1 MNPIDNRRAFL
12 GMLRFSEGTSNS
24 PTTRDRGYDQIVGR
38 TRFTSYADHPRVRVW
53 IPRIKNWSTAAGGY
67 QLLMRY
73 YDFYRKQL
81 RLTGFGPDVQDA
93 IALQQ
98 IDERGALPD
107 IDAGR
112 VAAAIAKCKNIW
124 ASLPGAGYG
133 QFEHRYVDLEQ
144 AFTREGGQAVELPT
158 LKTSEELHLAFVE
171 AGGVLA

>member
-1 MNPIDNRRAFL
+1 MNAIDNRHAFL

-38 TRFTSYADHPRVRVW
+38 TRFTSYEDHPRVRVW
-53 IPRIKNWSTAAGGY
+53 IPRIKNWSTAAGAY

-73 YDFYRKQL
+73 YDSYAPMLKMK
-81 RLTGFGPDVQDA
+81 GFAPAVQDA

-98 IDERGALPD
+98 VRERRALDD

-112 VAAAIAKCKNIW
+112 LADAIAKCKNIW

-133 QFEHRYVDLEQ
+133 QHEVSLS
-144 AFTREGGQAVELPT
+144 AFNNV
-158 LKTSEELHLAFVE
+158 FVQS
-171 AGGVLA
+171 GGVLA

>member
-1 MNPIDNRRAFL
+1 MNATDNRRAFL

-38 TRFTSYADHPRVRVW
+38 TRFDSYADHPRVRVW
-53 IPRIKNWSTAAGGY
+53 IPRIKNWSTAAGAY

-73 YDFYRKQL
+73 YDVYRKQL
-81 RLTGFGPDVQDA
+81 GLAGFGPAVQDA

-98 IDERGALPD
+98 IRERGALPD

-112 VAAAIAKCKNIW
+112 LVDAIAKCKNIW

-133 QFEHRYVDLEQ
+133 QFEHRYVDLEA
-144 AFTREGGQAVELPT
+144 AFGREGGEAIELPQV
-158 LKTSEELHLAFVE
+158 KTSEELHLAFVD

>member
-1 MNPIDNRRAFL
+1 MNALDNRRAFL

-38 TRFTSYADHPRVRVW
+38 TRVW
-53 IPRIKNWSTAAGGY
+53 IPRIKNWSTAAGAY

-73 YDFYRKQL
+73 YDIYRKQL
-81 RLTGFGPDVQDA
+81 GLTGFGPEVQDA

-98 IDERGALPD
+98 IKECRALPD

-112 VAAAIAKCKNIW
+112 LADAIAKCKNIW

-133 QFEHRYVDLEQ
+133 QFEHRYVDLEK
-144 AFTREGGQAVELPT
+144 AFTREGGEAIVLPT
-158 LKTSEELHLAFVE
+158 LKTSEELHLAFLD

>member
-1 MNPIDNRRAFL
+1 VNATDNRQAFL
-12 GMLRFSEGTSNS
+12 AMLRFSEGTSNS

-53 IPRIKNWSTAAGGY
+53 IPRIRNWSTAAGGY

-73 YDFYRKQL
+73 YDVYRRQL
-81 RLTGFGPDVQDA
+81 RLTGFTPEVQDA

-98 IDERGALPD
+98 IREQGALAD

-112 VAAAIAKCKNIW
+112 LARAIDKCRNIW

-133 QFEHRYVDLEQ
+133 QFEHQYVDLEA
-144 AFTREGGQAVELPT
+144 AFRREGGSAELP
-158 LKTSEELHLAFVE
+158 LVRSSDELHLAYAE
-171 AGGVLA
+171 AGGALA

>member
-1 MNPIDNRRAFL
+1 MNATDNRMAFL
-12 GMLRFSEGTSNS
+12 GMVRFSEGTSNS

-38 TRFTSYADHPRVRVW
+38 TRFTSYADHPRVRVYL
-53 IPRIKNWSTAAGGY
+53 PKYKVWSTAAGAY

-73 YDFYRKQL
+73 YDYYAPLLKL
-81 RLTGFGPDVQDA
+81 KGFAPAVQDA

-98 IDERGALPD
+98 IKECRALPD

-112 VAAAIAKCKNIW
+112 LADAIAKCKNIW

-144 AFTREGGQAVELPT
+144 AFIREGGEAIVLPT
-158 LKTSEELHLAFVE
+158 LKTSEELHLAFVD

>member
-1 MNPIDNRRAFL
+1 MNAIDNRMAFL
-12 GMLRFSEGTSNS
+12 GMVRFSEGTSNS

-38 TRFTSYADHPRVRVW
+38 TRFTSYADHPRVRVYL
-53 IPRIKNWSTAAGGY
+53 PKYKVWSTAAGAY

-73 YDFYRKQL
+73 YDYYAPMLKL
-81 RLTGFGPDVQDA
+81 KGFAPVVQDA

-98 IDERGALPD
+98 IKECRALPD

-112 VAAAIAKCKNIW
+112 LADAIAKCKNIW

-144 AFTREGGQAVELPT
+144 AFIREGGEAIVLPT

>member
-1 MNPIDNRRAFL
+1 MNATDNRMAFL
-12 GMLRFSEGTSNS
+12 GMVRFSEGTSNS

-38 TRFTSYADHPRVRVW
+38 TRFASYADHPRVRVYL
-53 IPRIKNWSTAAGGY
+53 PKYKVWSTAAGAY

-73 YDFYRKQL
+73 YDHYAPLLKL
-81 RLTGFGPDVQDA
+81 KGFAPPVQDA

-98 IDERGALPD
+98 IKECRALPD

-112 VAAAIAKCKNIW
+112 LADAIAKCKNIW

-144 AFTREGGQAVELPT
+144 AFIREGGEAIVLPT
-158 LKTSEELHLAFVE
+158 QKTSEELHLAFVD

>member
-53 IPRIKNWSTAAGGY
+53 IPRINNWSTAAGGY

-73 YDFYRKQL
+73 YDIYRKQL
-81 RLTGFGPDVQDA
+81 KLTGFGPDVQDA

-98 IDERGALPD
+98 IRERGALPD

-112 VAAAIAKCKNIW
+112 VADAIAKCKNIW

-144 AFTREGGQAVELPT
+144 AFVREGGQAVDLPT
-158 LKTSEELHLAFVE
+158 FKTSEELHLAFIE

>member
-1 MNPIDNRRAFL
+1 LNAIDNRRAL

-38 TRFTSYADHPRVRVW
+38 TRFASYADHPRVRVW

-73 YDFYRKQL
+73 YDIYRQRL
-81 RLTGFGPDVQDA
+81 GLTGFGPDVQDT

-98 IDERGALPD
+98 IKECRALPD

-112 VAAAIAKCKNIW
+112 LGTRSPSAKTSGHPCRAPVMGNSSTAMWISKRHSSGKAAKPSCC
-124 ASLPGAGYG
+124 P
-133 QFEHRYVDLEQ
+133 
-144 AFTREGGQAVELPT
+144 

>member
-1 MNPIDNRRAFL
+1 VNPLDNRRAFL
-12 GMLRFSEGTSNS
+12 GMIRFSEGTSNS

-38 TRFTSYADHPRVRVW
+38 TRFTSYADHPRVRVYL
-53 IPRIKNWSTAAGGY
+53 PRYKVWSTAAGGY

-73 YDFYRKQL
+73 YDHYAPLLKL
-81 RLTGFGPDVQDA
+81 RGFAPDVQDA

-98 IDERGALPD
+98 IKECRALPD

-112 VAAAIAKCKNIW
+112 LSDAIAKCKNIW

-133 QFEHRYVDLEQ
+133 QFEHRYADLEQ
-144 AFTREGGQAVELPT
+144 AFLREGGEAIVLPVP
-158 LKTSEELHLAFVE
+158 KTSEELHLAFVQ

>member
-1 MNPIDNRRAFL
+1 MNTADNRRAFL

-38 TRFTSYADHPRVRVW
+38 TRFASYADHPRVRVW
-53 IPRIKNWSTAAGGY
+53 IPRIQNWSTAAGAY

-73 YDFYRKQL
+73 YDIYRKQL
-81 RLTGFGPDVQDA
+81 GLTGFGPDVQDA

-98 IDERGALPD
+98 IRERGALPD

-112 VAAAIAKCKNIW
+112 LIAAIAKCKNIW

-133 QFEHRYVDLEQ
+133 QFEHRYTDLET
-144 AFTREGGQAVELPT
+144 AFNREGGEAIELPKI
-158 LKTSEELHLAFVE
+158 KTSDELHLAFLD